1 MRSSGH
7 KQELFAANMGW
18 QNDERIRCVLVLST
32 LALKYGRARIPG
44 NTGRAKVIAAHRQ
57 LQTLIGANEADRRA
71 LDKAMADYAATWQCF
86 VDQVRAHDHNGKTS
100 HQHKRRW
107 QHQHV
112 HHHHHHYQRFFTVTI
127 TITVQVIL
135 LLVRVLRFDCL

>member
-7 KQELFAANMGW
+7 KQEILAANMGW

-57 LQTLIGANEADRRA
+57 LETLMGANGADRRT
-71 LDKAMADYAATWQCF
+71 LDKAMANYAAKWQP
-86 VDQVRAHDHNGKTS
+86 
-100 HQHKRRW
+100 
-107 QHQHV
+107 
-112 HHHHHHYQRFFTVTI
+112 
-127 TITVQVIL
+127 
-135 LLVRVLRFDCL
+135 

>member
-1 MRSSGH
+1 MRSSGR
-7 KQELFAANMGW
+7 KQELLAANMGW

-71 LDKAMADYAATWQCF
+71 LDKAMADYAATWQP
-86 VDQVRAHDHNGKTS
+86 RLPPS
-100 HQHKRRW
+100 PSR
-107 QHQHV
+107 
-112 HHHHHHYQRFFTVTI
+112 
-127 TITVQVIL
+127 
-135 LLVRVLRFDCL
+135 